1 MRSIAWGIPSREIS
15 MTQPI
20 TMCAPVP
27 GLVAM
32 LPSKDIHLTAAL
44 SPSETQRQ
52 VWRTL
57 RPAFMLHGDP
67 TAAATLQVYARAC
80 GMDVAAW
87 HLHHLG
93 GWLSDAEVQR
103 DGVALAD
110 STLAFEATHTDDP
123 IEFCRLYQSAFCA
136 GYRAYQVAIE
146 AESTRGRKIQRQSDQ
161 VIITTAGGTV
171 RVARSLYDYLEAVH
185 TDDPNALWDG
195 NFWEQ
200 VGALIEGVQIEY
212 AGEVQKV
219 EGAV

>member
-1 MRSIAWGIPSREIS
+1 MGHSFKGNIYDTTNHYVCPRSRLGGYA
-15 MTQPI
+15 PI
-20 TMCAPVP
+20 EGHPLDRSALPQRDPAAGLAHLAP
-27 GLVAM
+27 GL
-32 LPSKDIHLTAAL
+32 
-44 SPSETQRQ
+44 
-52 VWRTL
+52 
-57 RPAFMLHGDP
+57 MLHGDP

>member
-110 STLAFEATHTDDP
+110 STLA
-123 IEFCRLYQSAFCA
+123 
-136 GYRAYQVAIE
+136 IE